1 MKFNFIMLGAIV
13 LSVLVSGC
21 GKQKPIYRE
30 TIELTYSIN
39 ITICGRF
46 HDSTCTALVIGP
58 NSYGSYDHP
67 CYLSAD
73 KRVSGKKFGTV
84 SNAVFIVYKDGSS
97 ETIIPDTELTNIY
110 EKLCIEM
117 AKHGDLTK
125 YIEDHEL

>member
-67 CYLSAD
+67 CHLFAD

-110 EKLCIEM
+110 GKLCIEM
-117 AKHGDLTK
+117 AKHGALTK